1 MRIGV
6 RPDRVADTV
15 TLKYRASDAH
25 ARNSRRE
32 MIMVRACAVEWP
44 DGLVVG
50 SHQWDACADAVGR
63 LAPDILITNELPF
76 GAWLPKVLPYDPA
89 CAELWAELHAQSL
102 NALGGLAPAVISSR
116 PVVHEGRLANEAF
129 VLEDGVYRILHH
141 KHLFP
146 AEEGWQEDGWFA
158 PAIPGFDTHVI
169 AGLTVGVLLC
179 TELMFPER
187 ARALGRQGAHLIAV
201 PRASGRS
208 MAYWHTAGAMAAIVS
223 GAYVM
228 SSNRVGSADGDQPI
242 FGGGGF
248 AFDPSATLIGNTGQS
263 EPILLVGIDR
273 DKADA
278 AKAEYPVYVRDRT

>member
-1 MRIGV
+1 M
-6 RPDRVADTV
+6 V
-15 TLKYRASDAH
+15 T
-25 ARNSRRE
+25 
-32 MIMVRACAVEWP
+32 ACAVEWP

-50 SHQWDACADAVGR
+50 SEQWRCCADAVSR
-63 LAPDILITNELPF
+63 LAPDILITNEMPF
-76 GAWLPKVLPYDPA
+76 GAWLPKTLPYDQA
-89 CAELWAELHAQSL
+89 RAEAWAELHAQSL
-102 NALGGLAPAVISSR
+102 TALGELAPAVISSR
-116 PVVHEGRLANEAF
+116 PVVHGGRLANEAF
-129 VLEDGVYRILHH
+129 ALENGVYRFLHH

-158 PAIPGFDTHVI
+158 PSIPGFDTNVI

-208 MAYWHTAGAMAAIVS
+208 MSYWRTAGAMAAIVS

-228 SSNRVGSADGDQPI
+228 SSNRVGSAYGEPPI

-248 AFDPSATLIGNTGQS
+248 AFDPSANPAGDTRQDQPALRVS
-263 EPILLVGIDR
+263 IDP
-273 DKADA
+273 DAAEA
-278 AKAEYPVYVRDRT
+278 AKASYPVYVRERDF

>member
-1 MRIGV
+1 M
-6 RPDRVADTV
+6 V
-15 TLKYRASDAH
+15 T
-25 ARNSRRE
+25 
-32 MIMVRACAVEWP
+32 ACAVEWP

-50 SHQWDACADAVGR
+50 TEQWCTCADAVSR
-63 LAPDILITNELPF
+63 VAPDILITNEMPF
-76 GAWLPKVLPYDPA
+76 GAWLPKALPYDHA
-89 CAELWAELHAQSL
+89 RAEAWAELHAQSL
-102 NALGGLAPAVISSR
+102 AALGELAPAVISSR
-116 PVVHEGRLANEAF
+116 PVVHGGRLANEAF
-129 VLEDGVYRILHH
+129 ALEAGVYRVLHH

-208 MAYWHTAGAMAAIVS
+208 MSYWRTAGAMAAIVS
-223 GAYVM
+223 GAYVL
-228 SSNRVGSADGDQPI
+228 SSNRVGSAEGTPPK

-248 AFDPSATLIGNTGQS
+248 AFDPSARPVGDTG
-263 EPILLVGIDR
+263 PDHPALLVSIDPNA
-273 DKADA
+273 ADA
-278 AKAEYPVYVRDRT
+278 AKMAYPVYVRDRAF